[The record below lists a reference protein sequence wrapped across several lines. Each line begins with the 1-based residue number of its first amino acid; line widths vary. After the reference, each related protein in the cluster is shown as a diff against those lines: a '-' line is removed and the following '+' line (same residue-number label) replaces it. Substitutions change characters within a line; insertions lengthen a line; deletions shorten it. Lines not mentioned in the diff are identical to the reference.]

1 MFFPKRDHGIY
12 FGSHRKRVWN
22 AKHSGALAIAKLEKE
37 VESLKHRV
45 SELSAVPRAEADP
58 SPLGAGQG
66 LRPKAAPMG
75 VNKPTPSIGRVRA
88 AVK

>member
-1 MFFPKRDHGIY
+1 MFFPKRDHGRY
-12 FGSHRKRVWN
+12 FGNHRKRVWI

-37 VESLKHRV
+37 VASLKRRV
-45 SELSAVPRAEADP
+45 SELEAVPRGRQTP
-58 SPLGAGQG
+58 PRWGAGQG

-75 VNKPTPSIGRVRA
+75 VNKPTPSIGRNRA